1 MTYKTI
7 MAEASKVFEELAGEK
22 VGGISREVRATGASR
37 RKKVRRREV
46 KA

>member
-7 MAEASKVFEELAGEK
+7 MAEASKVFEELGEK
-22 VGGISREVRATGASR
+22 VGGISREVRATGTSG